1 MKRNS
6 ILLPFAA
13 LALLCA
19 GCDDDKMD
27 WGTPEGQTPISGSEA
42 IPLSIQEQI
51 NNYDYL
57 KNYVKQ
63 YQSRL
68 GSNFIL
74 GLGMGLQGYMDDA
87 AYRSVADGN
96 FQMYTPGN
104 AMKQGVMVKNDGTI
118 DFSTVDKFLAM
129 IPSDARV
136 YGHNFIWHTQ
146 QNQTYLKSLIAP
158 DVVIK
163 ADPDDKMENIV
174 ANSDFEAGNTA
185 GWGAWSSDGCSQQIS
200 DEGDGYESDFAILLK
215 NPKAG
220 NNYSAQAYYELPAIT
235 WQEGDVYIL
244 SCYVRADHADA
255 SFQAE
260 LQNRTS
266 YQAAKYIKLPIEA
279 ADKWYYFEE
288 EITVTADFLNESKT
302 PTHITID
309 FGASDGNVW
318 LDNVQFGKK
327 KEGPQNYCSNG
338 SFENDLDG
346 WTAKNGA
353 DGVSVESLDDA
364 PAGSKV
370 LKMTASAEA
379 SNAWDLQVAS
389 PEMATMPGTMV
400 ELSFYVKSDQAGKGR
415 VSFSGLTNGYPWM
428 NWTGSQ
434 SSWTEAFETST
445 SWTLIHVVLQKFS
458 TDFSDDASV
467 WSFNLDFGYMPGV
480 TYYIDNVQVVEYTDD
495 STTKSVNKASS
506 VSYVIKSPEAKYE
519 ALDNAMEQWIKGT
532 FEHFNGDTRFA
543 GWDVINEAIADGG
556 GRRGINGVFGG
567 SWTEDDVTYY
577 DQQPTETETEGLN
590 LNWSSAAGNQHFYW
604 GYYMGM
610 DYAVKAFEYS
620 RKYAD
625 ANGLTDLKLF
635 YNDYNLETSPSKL
648 AEVIEFVKDI
658 DAAAGKPIVD
668 GIGTQMHV
676 QSGIAREQID
686 AMFKTLAATGKLIRV
701 TELDVAVNT
710 ASPSAAELEK
720 QAKTYQDIIESYIEN
735 VPEAQRHGITIWTL
749 SDAADEH
756 EFWLNGDAP
765 NLFTADLARKWAY
778 KGVCDGIAGEDLGAK
793 LSGDS
798 WKDKNY
804 QDRSELEAEIEETE
818 EKE

>member
-27 WGTPEGQTPISGSEA
+27 WGTPEGQTPISGPEA

-158 DVVIK
+158 KMVVESEGGIANILAGDASDFDSGTSGGWGSWGSNKKDASVSDGGVDGSKAMRLENNGNGNAWDAQFAYTLGAPLKKDVTYALKFQARVESGVGELQFQYQNSSTYGSQGGYNTFSISSDWATYEYEFTVTEFDDVDRIILNFGK
-163 ADPDDKMENIV
+163 VGGAYLIDNIEFGEKQEDPMENIL
-174 ANSDFEAGNTA
+174 AGDASDFEGGTNG
-185 GWGAWSSDGCSQQIS
+185 GWGSWGSNKKDASVAKGEGVDGSNS
-200 DEGDGYESDFAILLK
+200 LRLENNGDGNAWDAQCAYTFDEPFVNGETYIIQF
-215 NPKAG
+215 KARVEAG
-220 NNYSAQAYYELPAIT
+220 A
-235 WQEGDVYIL
+235 G
-244 SCYVRADHADA
+244 
-255 SFQAE
+255 E
-260 LQNRTS
+260 LQFQYQNGSTYGSQGGYNTFSVGTEWTPCEYEFVMGFDDANRIILNFGKVGGA
-266 YQAAKYIKLPIEA
+266 YHIDNIK
-279 ADKWYYFEE
+279 
-288 EITVTADFLNESKT
+288 
-302 PTHITID
+302 
-309 FGASDGNVW
+309 
-318 LDNVQFGKK
+318 FGKK
-327 KEGPQNYCSNG
+327 KDTN
-338 SFENDLDG
+338 
-346 WTAKNGA
+346 K
-353 DGVSVESLDDA
+353 SL
-364 PAGSKV
+364 K
-370 LKMTASAEA
+370 
-379 SNAWDLQVAS
+379 
-389 PEMATMPGTMV
+389 AT
-400 ELSFYVKSDQAGKGR
+400 K
-415 VSFSGLTNGYPWM
+415 
-428 NWTGSQ
+428 
-434 SSWTEAFETST
+434 
-445 SWTLIHVVLQKFS
+445 I
-458 TDFSDDASV
+458 
-467 WSFNLDFGYMPGV
+467 
-480 TYYIDNVQVVEYTDD
+480 YYEIM
-495 STTKSVNKASS
+495 
-506 VSYVIKSPEAKYE
+506 SPEAKYE
-519 ALDNAMEQWIKGT
+519 ALDNAMEQWIKGA
-532 FEHFNGDTRFA
+532 FEHFNGDKRFA

-577 DQQPTETETEGLN
+577 DKQPTETETDGLN

-658 DAAAGKPIVD
+658 DAAAGRPIVD

-676 QSGIAREQID
+676 QSGLARADID

-710 ASPSAAELEK
+710 ASPSAAELE
-720 QAKTYQDIIESYIEN
+720 
-735 VPEAQRHGITIWTL
+735 
-749 SDAADEH
+749 
-756 EFWLNGDAP
+756 
-765 NLFTADLARKWAY
+765 
-778 KGVCDGIAGEDLGAK
+778 
-793 LSGDS
+793 
-798 WKDKNY
+798 
-804 QDRSELEAEIEETE
+804 
-818 EKE
+818 

>member
-27 WGTPEGQTPISGSEA
+27 WGTPEGQTPISGPEA

-63 YQSRL
+63 YQSRV
-68 GSNFIL
+68 GANFIL

-158 DVVIK
+158 KMVVESEGGIANILPGDASDFNGVTTGGWDSWGSNKKGASVSDGGVDGSKAMRLENNGNGNDWDAQFAYTLGAPLKKDVTYALKFQARVESGVGELQFQYQNSSTSGSQGGYKTFSISSDWATYEYEFTVTEFDNVDRIILNYGK
-163 ADPDDKMENIV
+163 VGGAYLIDNIEFGEKQEDPMENIL
-174 ANSDFEAGNTA
+174 AGDASDFEGGTNG
-185 GWGAWSSDGCSQQIS
+185 GWGSWGNSSVTAVSEKGQGHSSDYCVVLTNPSEGSDYYVAQFAYTFDEELEVGQTYIMQFYAKADLAGASVQFQTQNSTSYAGEGYKGLEVGTDWTLVEHEYTCSKEGMNRILINFGKFATNIYIDDVKFGVKKAANKATKITYVLKS
-200 DEGDGYESDFAILLK
+200 ADEKKAIL
-215 NPKAG
+215 G
-220 NNYSAQAYYELPAIT
+220 
-235 WQEGDVYIL
+235 
-244 SCYVRADHADA
+244 
-255 SFQAE
+255 
-260 LQNRTS
+260 
-266 YQAAKYIKLPIEA
+266 
-279 ADKWYYFEE
+279 
-288 EITVTADFLNESKT
+288 
-302 PTHITID
+302 
-309 FGASDGNVW
+309 
-318 LDNVQFGKK
+318 
-327 KEGPQNYCSNG
+327 
-338 SFENDLDG
+338 
-346 WTAKNGA
+346 
-353 DGVSVESLDDA
+353 
-364 PAGSKV
+364 
-370 LKMTASAEA
+370 
-379 SNAWDLQVAS
+379 
-389 PEMATMPGTMV
+389 
-400 ELSFYVKSDQAGKGR
+400 
-415 VSFSGLTNGYPWM
+415 
-428 NWTGSQ
+428 
-434 SSWTEAFETST
+434 
-445 SWTLIHVVLQKFS
+445 
-458 TDFSDDASV
+458 
-467 WSFNLDFGYMPGV
+467 
-480 TYYIDNVQVVEYTDD
+480 
-495 STTKSVNKASS
+495 
-506 VSYVIKSPEAKYE
+506 
-519 ALDNAMEQWIKGT
+519 NAMEQWIKGV
-532 FEHFNGDTRFA
+532 FEHINGDTRFV

-556 GRRGINGVFGG
+556 GRRGLDGVFGG

-577 DQQPTETETEGLN
+577 DKQPTETETDGLN

-648 AEVIEFVKDI
+648 AEVIKFVKDI
-658 DAAAGKPIVD
+658 DAAAGRPIVD

-676 QSGIAREQID
+676 QSGLARADID

-720 QAKTYQDIIESYIEN
+720 QAKTYQDIFESYIEN

-765 NLFTADLARKWAY
+765 NLFTADLERKWAY

-804 QDRSELEAEIEETE
+804 QDRSELEAEMEESE

>member
-1 MKRNS
+1 MKRNN
-6 ILLPFAA
+6 ILIPVAA

-19 GCDDDKMD
+19 ACDDDKMD
-27 WGTPEGQTPISGSEA
+27 WGTPDGQTPLTSSDA

-63 YQSRL
+63 YQSRV
-68 GSNFIL
+68 GANFIL
-74 GLGMGLQGYMDDA
+74 GLGMGWQGYMDDDI
-87 AYRSVADGN
+87 YRRVADEN

-104 AMKQGVMVKNDGTI
+104 AMKQGVMVKNDGSI
-118 DFSTVDKFLAM
+118 DFTTVDKFLTM
-129 IPSDARV
+129 IPADAKL

-146 QNQTYLKSLIAP
+146 QNAKYLKGLIAP
-158 DVVIK
+158 TRVVESEGGIANILPGDASDFNGGTTGGWDSWGSNKQDAGVATGEGVDDSNALRLKNKGDGNAWEAQCAYTFNEPLKKDVTYVIK
-163 ADPDDKMENIV
+163 FQARVEAGSGEIQFQYQNSTTYGSQGGYTTFTIGSDWTTCEREFTITDYDDVDRILINYGKVGGTYFIDNIEFGEKQEDPMTNILAGDD
-174 ANSDFEAGNTA
+174 SDFEGGTKGKWGNWGNSSVTA
-185 GWGAWSSDGCSQQIS
+185 VSEKGQGHSSDYCVVLTNPSEGSDYYVAQFAYTFDEELEVGQTYIMQFYAKADLAGASVQFQTQNSTSYAGEGYKGLEVGTDWTLVEHEYTCSK
-200 DEGDGYESDFAILLK
+200 EGMNRILINFGKFAT
-215 NPKAG
+215 N
-220 NNYSAQAYYELPAIT
+220 
-235 WQEGDVYIL
+235 VYIDD
-244 SCYVRADHADA
+244 VK
-255 SFQAE
+255 FGVKK
-260 LQNRTS
+260 
-266 YQAAKYIKLPIEA
+266 AANKATK
-279 ADKWYYFEE
+279 
-288 EITVTADFLNESKT
+288 IT
-302 PTHITID
+302 
-309 FGASDGNVW
+309 
-318 LDNVQFGKK
+318 
-327 KEGPQNYCSNG
+327 Y
-338 SFENDLDG
+338 
-346 WTAKNGA
+346 
-353 DGVSVESLDDA
+353 
-364 PAGSKV
+364 V
-370 LKMTASAEA
+370 LKSADE
-379 SNAWDLQVAS
+379 
-389 PEMATMPGTMV
+389 
-400 ELSFYVKSDQAGKGR
+400 K
-415 VSFSGLTNGYPWM
+415 
-428 NWTGSQ
+428 
-434 SSWTEAFETST
+434 
-445 SWTLIHVVLQKFS
+445 
-458 TDFSDDASV
+458 
-467 WSFNLDFGYMPGV
+467 
-480 TYYIDNVQVVEYTDD
+480 
-495 STTKSVNKASS
+495 KA
-506 VSYVIKSPEAKYE
+506 I
-519 ALDNAMEQWIKGT
+519 LDNAMEQWIKGV
-532 FEHFNGDTRFA
+532 FEHINGDTRFV

-556 GRRGINGVFGG
+556 GRRGLDGVFGG

-577 DQQPTETETEGLN
+577 DKQPTETETDGLN
-590 LNWSSAAGNQHFYW
+590 LNWSLAAGNQHFYW

-676 QSGIAREQID
+676 QSGLARADID

-720 QAKTYQDIIESYIEN
+720 QAKTYQDIFESYIEN

-765 NLFTADLARKWAY
+765 NLFTADLERKWAY

-804 QDRSELEAEIEETE
+804 KDRSELEAEAEAEQEEE
-818 EKE
+818 

>member
-27 WGTPEGQTPISGSEA
+27 WGTPEGQTPISGPEA

-74 GLGMGLQGYMDDA
+74 GLGMGLQGYMDDDI
-87 AYRSVADGN
+87 YRRVADEN

-104 AMKQGVMVKNDGTI
+104 AMKQGVMVKNDGSI
-118 DFSTVDKFLAM
+118 DFTTVDKFLTM
-129 IPSDARV
+129 IPADAKL

-146 QNQTYLKSLIAP
+146 QNATYLKGLIAP
-158 DVVIK
+158 TMVVESEGGIANILPGDASDFDNGTSGGWDSWGSNKKDASVSDGGVDGSKAMRLENNGNGNAWDAQFAYTLGAPLKKDVTYALKFQARVESGVGELQFQYQNSSTYGSQGGYNTFSISSDWATYEYEFTVTEFDDVDRIILNYGK
-163 ADPDDKMENIV
+163 VGGAYLIDNIEFGEKQEDPMTNILAGDD
-174 ANSDFEAGNTA
+174 SDFEGGTKGKWENWGNSSVTA
-185 GWGAWSSDGCSQQIS
+185 VSEKGQGHSSDYCVVLTNPSEGS
-200 DEGDGYESDFAILLK
+200 DYYVAQFAYTFDEELEVGQTYIMQFYA
-215 NPKAG
+215 KADLAG
-220 NNYSAQAYYELPAIT
+220 
-235 WQEGDVYIL
+235 
-244 SCYVRADHADA
+244 A
-255 SFQAE
+255 SVQFQT
-260 LQNRTS
+260 QNSTS
-266 YQAAKYIKLPIEA
+266 YAGEGYKGLEVGTDWTLVEHEY
-279 ADKWYYFEE
+279 
-288 EITVTADFLNESKT
+288 TCSKEGMNR
-302 PTHITID
+302 ILI
-309 FGASDGNVW
+309 N
-318 LDNVQFGKK
+318 FGKFATNIYIDDVKFGVK
-327 KEGPQNYCSNG
+327 KAANKATKITY
-338 SFENDLDG
+338 
-346 WTAKNGA
+346 
-353 DGVSVESLDDA
+353 
-364 PAGSKV
+364 V
-370 LKMTASAEA
+370 LKSADE
-379 SNAWDLQVAS
+379 
-389 PEMATMPGTMV
+389 
-400 ELSFYVKSDQAGKGR
+400 K
-415 VSFSGLTNGYPWM
+415 
-428 NWTGSQ
+428 
-434 SSWTEAFETST
+434 
-445 SWTLIHVVLQKFS
+445 
-458 TDFSDDASV
+458 
-467 WSFNLDFGYMPGV
+467 
-480 TYYIDNVQVVEYTDD
+480 
-495 STTKSVNKASS
+495 KA
-506 VSYVIKSPEAKYE
+506 I
-519 ALDNAMEQWIKGT
+519 LDNAMEQWIKGV
-532 FEHFNGDTRFA
+532 FEHINGDTRFV

-556 GRRGINGVFGG
+556 GRRGLDGVFGG
-567 SWTEDDVTYY
+567 SWTKDDVTYY
-577 DQQPTETETEGLN
+577 DQEPVETTTEGLT

-658 DAAAGKPIVD
+658 DAAAGRPIVD

-676 QSGIAREQID
+676 QSGLARADID

-720 QAKTYQDIIESYIEN
+720 QAKTYQDIFESYIEN

-756 EFWLNGDAP
+756 ECWLNGDAP
-765 NLFTADLARKWAY
+765 NLFTADLERKWAY

-793 LSGDS
+793 HSGDS

-804 QDRSELEAEIEETE
+804 QDRSELEAEMEESE